1 MATVEQLTVQEATTP
16 VGAKRKRSSVVAKG
30 LSLKEMAAKIKQLQD
45 SADKAEGLIAEK
57 EQEKEKYVAQFDA
70 LIAGMRAEAASKQA
84 EARKAA
90 QVYARM
96 EYEEELAKLESS
108 VPKRPNNPFLMFT
121 VDIRTT
127 AAKDFDG
134 LHVTEVNKKIST
146 MWKEMGETEKKV
158 YTDKFAQEN
167 KKYREWEETEEGRKT
182 MSALSAIRIKM
193 KASEKELMGVDQSG
207 ATPPKQQRSTP
218 AVTAKPEATA
228 KPTAPVES
236 SFDEKVMLEAEKAG
250 LVGQLR
256 NLAGRPEVRA
266 LNKTDADLLAAL
278 KASGG
283 MVNAAKRSLFGEQ

>member
-1 MATVEQLTVQEATTP
+1 MATVEQVTVPEATTP
-16 VGAKRKRSSVVAKG
+16 VGAKRKRSSVVVKG

-57 EQEKEKYVAQFDA
+57 QQEKEKYVAQLDA

-108 VPKRPNNPFLMFT
+108 VPKRPNNAFLMFT

-127 AAKDFDG
+127 SAKDFDG
-134 LHVTEVNKKIST
+134 LHVTEVNKTIST
-146 MWKEMGETEKKV
+146 KWKEMGETEKKV

-218 AVTAKPEATA
+218 AVTAKPEAAA

-236 SFDEKVMLEAEKAG
+236 SLDDKVMLEAEKAG
-250 LVGQLR
+250 LAGQLR

-266 LNKTDADLLAAL
+266 LNKTDVDLLAAL
-278 KASGG
+278 KASSG